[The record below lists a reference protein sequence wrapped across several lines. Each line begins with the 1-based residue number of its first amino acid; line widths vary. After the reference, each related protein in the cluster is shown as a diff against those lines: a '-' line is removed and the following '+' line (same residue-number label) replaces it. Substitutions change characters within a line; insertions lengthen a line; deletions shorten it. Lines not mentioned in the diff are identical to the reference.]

1 MDGRD
6 YIFIADS
13 HLREQDAE
21 DFFAMLDRIRGN
33 APAGVVFLGDI
44 FELWIALDG
53 YETAMHRRFL
63 DWCREAKRQMEV
75 GFILGNHEFYVIRR
89 YADAFSWISETEHT
103 LANGIRCV
111 HGDLINRADRRY
123 LLLRKF
129 LRSGFTRSFLQL
141 TSGCIGPI
149 ISNYVLNRLKTTNQ
163 VHKRQLPM
171 PQLEQYARTAKTETV
186 RRIFAGHFHQ
196 HAELNDPDVI
206 PLEILPAWDAAG
218 EIIRLTPDLHSE
230 CGPWREILR

>member
-1 MDGRD
+1 MDGSD
-6 YIFIADS
+6 HIFIADS
-13 HLREQDAE
+13 HLREDDSE
-21 DFFAMLDRIRGN
+21 EFFAMLDRIRSS

-63 DWCREAKRQMEV
+63 DWCREAKQQFEV
-75 GFILGNHEFYVIRR
+75 GFILGNHEFYVMLR

-141 TSGCIGPI
+141 TSRSIGPI
-149 ISNYVLNRLKTTNQ
+149 ISNFVLNKLKTTNQ
-163 VHKRQLPM
+163 TYKRQLPM
-171 PQLEQYARTAKTETV
+171 PQLEQYVQSVKQEKI
-186 RRIFAGHFHQ
+186 RRVFAGHFHR
-196 HAELNDPDVI
+196 HELLNDPDGI
-206 PLEILPAWDAAG
+206 PLEILPAWDIAG
-218 EIIRLTPDLHSE
+218 EIIRLTPELHSE
-230 CGPWREILR
+230 CGPWRQILS

>member
-13 HLREQDAE
+13 HLREKDAE
-21 DFFAMLDRIRGN
+21 EFFAMLGRIRDN
-33 APAGVVFLGDI
+33 PPAGVVFLGDI

-53 YETAMHRRFL
+53 YETALHRRFL
-63 DWCREAKRQMEV
+63 GWCQEAKQQFEV
-75 GFILGNHEFYVIRR
+75 GFILGNHEFYVMRR
-89 YADAFSWISETEHT
+89 HAGSFSWITETEHT
-103 LANGIRCV
+103 LACGIRCI

-141 TSGCIGPI
+141 TSRSIGPA
-149 ISNYVLNRLKTTNQ
+149 ISNFVLNSLKSTNQ
-163 VHKRQLPM
+163 SHKRQLPM
-171 PQLEQYARTAKTETV
+171 PQLERYVRSAKTEPV
-186 RRIFAGHFHQ
+186 RKIFAGHFHQ
-196 HAELNDPDVI
+196 HERLNDPEGI

-218 EIIRLTPDLHSE
+218 EIIRLSPDLHSE

>member
-13 HLREQDAE
+13 HLREKDAE
-21 DFFAMLDRIRGN
+21 EFFAMLDRIRGSG
-33 APAGVVFLGDI
+33 PAGVVFLGDI

-63 DWCREAKRQMEV
+63 DWCREAKQQFEV
-75 GFILGNHEFYVIRR
+75 GFILGNHEFYVTRR
-89 YADAFSWISETEHT
+89 HADAFSWISETEHT
-103 LANGIRCV
+103 LANGIRCI

-141 TSGCIGPI
+141 TARNIGPVI
-149 ISNYVLNRLKTTNQ
+149 ADFVLNSLKTTNQ
-163 VHKRQLPM
+163 SHKRQLPM
-171 PQLEQYARTAKTETV
+171 PQLERYVRSAKNEPV
-186 RRIFAGHFHQ
+186 RKIVAGHFHQ
-196 HAELNDPDVI
+196 HEQLNDPEGI
-206 PLEILPAWDAAG
+206 PLEILPAWDVAG

-230 CGPWREILR
+230 CGPWREILS